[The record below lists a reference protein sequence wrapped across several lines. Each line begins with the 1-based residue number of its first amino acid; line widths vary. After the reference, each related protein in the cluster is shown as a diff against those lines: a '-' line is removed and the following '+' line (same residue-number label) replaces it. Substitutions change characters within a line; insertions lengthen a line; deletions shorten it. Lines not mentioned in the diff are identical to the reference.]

1 MREFDVVVVGAGPAG
16 IFTALELQKGSP
28 NARVLIVDAG
38 SSIDRRNCPARRT
51 GKCVGCTPCAIMQ
64 GWPARARSRTASSPF
79 PRRWA
84 ATCPITCRA
93 SRSAS

>member
-64 GWPARARSRTASSPF
+64 V
-79 PRRWA
+79 WA
-84 ATCPITCRA
+84 GAGAFSYCKLSLSEEVGCILP
-93 SRSAS
+93 

>member
-64 GWPARARSRTASSPF
+64 GWAGSGAFS
-79 PRRWA
+79 A
-84 ATCPITCRA
+84 A
-93 SRSAS
+93 